1 MTRRTANVEL
11 QPTDVVEIAAA
22 DAARLGI
29 ADGSRVRL
37 CSRYGDATLPIAISE
52 RVRAGELFATF
63 HTAEVLLN
71 RLIGPLVDGATHTP
85 EYKLT
90 AVRIEV
96 LELP

>member
-1 MTRRTANVEL
+1 
-11 QPTDVVEIAAA
+11 
-22 DAARLGI
+22 
-29 ADGSRVRL
+29 
-37 CSRYGDATLPIAISE
+37 
-52 RVRAGELFATF
+52 
-63 HTAEVLLN
+63 LLN